1 MGIKTNVTSF
11 SHRLRKQVQSTL
23 RDDPETADD
32 ESARGGDEKAERTS
46 TSFGNLFHCSHCGD
60 VYIATEKRVCSNCDA
75 EVEQVRSTLA
85 CNGR

>member
-11 SHRLRKQVQSTL
+11 SHRLREQVQSTL
-23 RDDPETADD
+23 RDDSETADD
-32 ESARGGDEKAERTS
+32 EPVHGDEEAERIPNS
-46 TSFGNLFHCSHCGD
+46 SGNLFHCSHCGD

-75 EVEQVRSTLA
+75 EVDQVRSTLA